1 MDVKESPQ
9 VNIAGITSLG
19 STMSAMSG
27 IFTAQVTAAK
37 VLQQQMEP
45 MRRALEVIAEQAK
58 RWVEMIREAIKKIIE
73 PLKFIFTFKP
83 IYYVPAPQTTA
94 KEHHAR
100 PPDKYLPVEE
110 VQYGFFK
117 IDGNELKILN
127 PGSSRCGRLLQ
138 ILLER
143 RAEVVDY
150 KTLRSYAGTT
160 TLDKDFKD
168 LKRQLRLQGYKL
180 EYDRPRSQGIAALGI
195 VYLQ

>member
-1 MDVKESPQ
+1 MDVNKSLQ
-9 VNIAGITSLG
+9 VKIAGITSLG

-27 IFTAQVTAAK
+27 IFTAQATAAK
-37 VLQQQMEP
+37 VFQQQMEP
-45 MRRALEVIAEQAK
+45 MRKALEVIAEQAK
-58 RWVEMIREAIKKIIE
+58 RWVEMIREAIKKIVE

-94 KEHHAR
+94 DERHAR
-100 PPDKYLPVEE
+100 SPDKYLPVEE

-143 RAEVVDY
+143 RAVVVDY
-150 KTLRSYAGTT
+150 KTLRSYARTT

-168 LKRQLRLQGYKL
+168 LKRQLRQQGYKL
-180 EYDRPRSQGIAALGI
+180 DYRRPRGQGIAAIGL

>member
-1 MDVKESPQ
+1 MDVNESLQ
-9 VNIAGITSLG
+9 VKIAGITSLR
-19 STMSAMSG
+19 SNMSALSG
-27 IFTAQVTAAK
+27 IFTAQATAAK

-58 RWVEMIREAIKKIIE
+58 RWVEMIREAINRIVE
-73 PLKFIFTFKP
+73 PLEFIFTFKP

-94 KEHHAR
+94 NEHLAR
-100 PPDKYLPVEE
+100 PPDRYLPVEE

-150 KTLRSYAGTT
+150 KTLHSYTRTT

-168 LKRQLRLQGYKL
+168 LKRQLRQQGYKL
-180 EYDRPRSQGIAALGI
+180 DYRRPRGQGIAAIGL

>member
-1 MDVKESPQ
+1 MDVNKSLQ
-9 VNIAGITSLG
+9 VKIVGITSLG

-27 IFTAQVTAAK
+27 IFTAQAAAAR

-45 MRRALEVIAEQAK
+45 MRKALEVIAEQAK
-58 RWVEMIREAIKKIIE
+58 RWVEMIREAINGMVE
-73 PLKFIFTFKP
+73 SLKFIFTFKP

-94 KEHHAR
+94 NERHAR
-100 PPDKYLPVEE
+100 PPDKYLLVEE

-150 KTLRSYAGTT
+150 KTLRSYARTT

-168 LKRQLRLQGYKL
+168 LKRQLRQQGYKL
-180 EYDRPRSQGIAALGI
+180 DYRRPRGQGIAAIGL
-195 VYLQ
+195 VYVQ